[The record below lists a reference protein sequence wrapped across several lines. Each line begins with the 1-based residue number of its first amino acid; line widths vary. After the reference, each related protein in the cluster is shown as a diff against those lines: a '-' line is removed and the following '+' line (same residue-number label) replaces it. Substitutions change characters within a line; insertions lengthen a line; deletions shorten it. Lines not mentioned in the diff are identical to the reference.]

1 MTVVFAEGKN
11 VVLIVK
17 DNIGEKSRIRRFYVF
32 ATLRNARSGCILE
45 VS

>member
-17 DNIGEKSRIRRFYVF
+17 DWE
-32 ATLRNARSGCILE
+32 LE
-45 VS
+45 SFLYLGGLK

>member
-17 DNIGEKSRIRRFYVF
+17 DNIGEKSRIRRLYVLP
-32 ATLRNARSGCILE
+32 LRNARSGCILE

>member
-17 DNIGEKSRIRRFYVF
+17 DNIGEKSKIRRLNVF
-32 ATLRNARSGCILE
+32 ATCHCEMLG
-45 VS
+45 VDVY